1 MGLYATLNASVSC
14 PTCGNANFAGWQ
26 FYFGNVSQLPEYSI
40 GDTVS
45 WGGDDRGAPSMR
57 DVIAV
62 AHFDGADH
70 FCIACNTEHALANV
84 HIVDHV
90 IQSIAFRSNE
100 PWLKH
105 TLFVGPERTPY
116 SSEVGG

>member
-1 MGLYATLNASVSC
+1 MGLYATLNASVCC
-14 PTCGNANFAGWQ
+14 PSCGNAISGAWQ
-26 FYFGNVSQLPEYSI
+26 FYFGDVSQLPAYCL
-40 GDTVS
+40 GDTIT
-45 WGGDDRGAPSMR
+45 WGGSDRGDPSMR

-62 AHFDGADH
+62 AHFDGAE
-70 FCIACNTEHALANV
+70 FCDACKTDDALADI

-105 TLFVGPERTPY
+105 TLFVGPERTPF
-116 SSEVGG
+116 

>member
-26 FYFGNVSQLPEYSI
+26 FYFGDVSQLPEYSI

-45 WGGDDRGAPSMR
+45 WGGDDRGAVSMR

-62 AHFDGADH
+62 AYFDGVGP
-70 FCIACNTEHALANV
+70 FCGACKTDDALADI
-84 HIVDHV
+84 HIVDHA

-100 PWLKH
+100 AWLKL

-116 SSEVGG
+116 SSAAGG